1 MAFKVVCQVEDES
14 DPKSLFCN
22 CLKYVNL
29 AQVVYF
35 LVLRPFGT
43 AFLVMAASAIIIIK
57 GLKEKLSG
65 LRQAHYTASDI
76 RCFLS

>member
-1 MAFKVVCQVEDES
+1 MPFKVVCQGEDES
-14 DPKSLFCN
+14 DPASLFCN

-43 AFLVMAASAIIIIK
+43 AFPVMVASAIIIITA
-57 GLKEKLSG
+57 LNEKLSG

-76 RCFLS
+76 RCLLS